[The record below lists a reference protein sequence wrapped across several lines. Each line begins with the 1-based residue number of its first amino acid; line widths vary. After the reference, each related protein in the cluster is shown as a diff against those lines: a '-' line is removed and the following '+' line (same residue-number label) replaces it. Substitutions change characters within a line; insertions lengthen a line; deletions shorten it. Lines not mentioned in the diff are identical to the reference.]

1 MATLVQPYYTATGER
16 SEGGPMESPF
26 GALFLFITARGARAK
41 RAAASEASWGG
52 PGGAAPPGAL
62 IRRAYGSR
70 KNLGN
75 VFSRP
80 IPL

>member
-1 MATLVQPYYTATGER
+1 MMKSANHRAGRTKR
-16 SEGGPMESPF
+16 SGSMESSP
-26 GALFLFITARGARAK
+26 GALIQFVTARGARAK

-70 KNLGN
+70 KILGN
-75 VFSRP
+75 VFSSP